1 MFSGIN
7 LAQII
12 SEPTHIMRDSCK
24 PSCIDLILTDQ
35 PNIVLDSGVRDSLDS
50 TVKHKIIFTKINFK
64 IPPPPNFTRKIWHFN
79 RAREAS
85 IKKAIRDFPWVANL
99 SNFNPNRQ
107 VSILN
112 QTILNIMSNFV
123 PNEVK
128 TFRPREPE
136 WMNNNIKNLLR
147 KKSKVFKRYK
157 KNGYK
162 PEDKIILDRLRNES
176 HETILNTKEKFL
188 MDIGKK
194 LANPTTGQ
202 KSYWKILNKFLN
214 KCKVPKI
221 PPLFVQGRY
230 ITDCKDKASIFNN
243 FFSSQCIPFVNNSE
257 LPELTI
263 HTTSRSSSFE
273 TNVNE
278 INEII
283 TGLNSKNA
291 YGPDL
296 ISVSMIKLCGA
307 DLFFP

>member
-1 MFSGIN
+1 MIFGHKKIFFTVLYRNPRAKAHSDEFNSFLENFENLYEKIKNEKPYATFFTGDFNGHSQSWYPQGDTNPEGFYLDNLFSGLN

-147 KKSKVFKRYK
+147 KKARYSSDTKRMAI
-157 KNGYK
+157 N
-162 PEDKIILDRLRNES
+162 LRM
-176 HETILNTKEKFL
+176 K
-188 MDIGKK
+188 
-194 LANPTTGQ
+194 
-202 KSYWKILNKFLN
+202 
-214 KCKVPKI
+214 
-221 PPLFVQGRY
+221 
-230 ITDCKDKASIFNN
+230 
-243 FFSSQCIPFVNNSE
+243 
-257 LPELTI
+257 
-263 HTTSRSSSFE
+263 
-273 TNVNE
+273 
-278 INEII
+278 
-283 TGLNSKNA
+283 
-291 YGPDL
+291 
-296 ISVSMIKLCGA
+296 
-307 DLFFP
+307 